1 MIKVGI
7 IGFGFMGRTHL
18 QAWQDLPDATVVA
31 VCDQAFADGKPI
43 ADIVGNIDTTDP
55 INLDDIQTFSDCDKM
70 FAELELDAV
79 SIALPTFLH
88 CEYTLKAF
96 EAGVHVLCEKP
107 MALNLEQCTQMI
119 DASEKSG
126 KLLQIGQCIRF
137 WPEYMKAKQLIDSGE
152 YGKLLSGNFYRLSAN
167 PGWSDNSWFA
177 DESRSGGMIMDLHVH
192 DTDFVL
198 HLLGSPK
205 RVSSTCSNIQGVAN
219 HVQTQYQYDNDMA
232 ISSEG
237 SWAMSD
243 SFAFRMGFMI
253 VLEKATLEFNPAITD
268 GLQVYP
274 AGGDKFTAELSGGT
288 GYTNQVAH
296 FAKKIS
302 GEDVP
307 EILTPQQSM
316 ESIKVALAEK
326 ESAKTGQP
334 ITI

>member
-31 VCDQAFADGKPI
+31 VCDQTFADGNPI
-43 ADIVGNIDTTDP
+43 ADVVGNLDTTEP
-55 INLDDIQTFSDCDKM
+55 INLDGIQTFSDCDKM

-88 CEYTLKAF
+88 CECTLKAF
-96 EAGVHVLCEKP
+96 KAGIHVLCEKP
-107 MALNLEQCTQMI
+107 MSLNLDQCHQMI
-119 DASEKSG
+119 EASEKAG

-137 WPEYMKAKQLIDSGE
+137 WPEYIKAKEIIDSGE
-152 YGKLLSGNFYRLSAN
+152 YGKLLFGNFYRLSAN

-177 DESRSGGMIMDLHVH
+177 DESRSGGMILDLHVH

-198 HLLGSPK
+198 YLLGMPK
-205 RVSSTCSNIQGVAN
+205 RVSSTCSNINGVVN
-219 HVQTQYQYDNDMA
+219 HVQTQYLYDNGMA

-243 SFAFRMGFMI
+243 SFGFRMGFMI
-253 VLEKATLEFNPAITD
+253 GLEKATLEFNPEICA
-268 GLQVYP
+268 GLQVSP
-274 AGGDKFTAELSGGT
+274 AGGDKFSAELSDGT
-288 GYTNQVAH
+288 GYSNQVSH
-296 FAKKIS
+296 FAKKIL
-302 GEDVP
+302 GEELP
-307 EILTPQQSM
+307 QIITPQQSM

-334 ITI
+334 VSL

>member
-1 MIKVGI
+1 MIKVAI

-18 QAWQDLPDATVVA
+18 QAWQDLPDVNVVA
-31 VCDQAFADGKPI
+31 ICDQAFADGKPI

-55 INLDDIQTFSDCDKM
+55 LNLDGIQTFSDCNKM
-70 FAELELDAV
+70 FADLELDAV

-88 CEYTLKAF
+88 CEYALKAF
-96 EAGVHVLCEKP
+96 EAGIHVLCEKP
-107 MALNLEQCTQMI
+107 MALNLDQCTQMI

-137 WPEYMKAKQLIDSGE
+137 WPEYMKAKELIDSGE
-152 YGKLLSGNFYRLSAN
+152 YGKLLFGNFYRLSAN
-167 PGWSDNSWFA
+167 PGWSENSWFA
-177 DESRSGGMIMDLHVH
+177 DEARSGGMIMDLHVH

-198 HLLGSPK
+198 HLLGMPK
-205 RVSSTCSNIQGVAN
+205 RVSSTGSSIQGVAN
-219 HVQTQYQYDNDMA
+219 HVQTQYLYDNDIA

-243 SFAFRMGFMI
+243 TFAFRMGFMI
-253 VLEKATLEFNPAITD
+253 GLEKATLEFNPAITD
-268 GLQVYP
+268 GLQVSP
-274 AGGDKFTAELSGGT
+274 AGKEKFSAELSDGT

-296 FAKKIS
+296 FAKKIL

-307 EILTPQQSM
+307 EIITPQQSM

-326 ESAKTGQP
+326 ESTKTGKP
-334 ITI
+334 VTL